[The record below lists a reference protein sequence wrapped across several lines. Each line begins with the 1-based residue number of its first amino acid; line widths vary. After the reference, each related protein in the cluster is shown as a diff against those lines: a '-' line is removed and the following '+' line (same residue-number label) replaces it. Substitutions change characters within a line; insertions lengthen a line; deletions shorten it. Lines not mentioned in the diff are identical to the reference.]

1 MPTVV
6 LIRPGCTD
14 FDRDERIQGTL
25 DLPLNE
31 KGEEQVKNLVS
42 KIEDFGIETI
52 ITSSSEPALST
63 SAQLG
68 ENLGVPVKEKAGLKN
83 LNQGLWQGL
92 EYEEVRRKYPKL
104 FKQWAESPETVCPPE
119 GELASEA
126 VKRVQ
131 KTLQK
136 YLKKKQNFAIVAS
149 EPLASIISNV
159 LRNNNEEQI
168 SFEHNGRS
176 CQDELFEILESP
188 PKKSDLTQ
196 VNSDDQPVQKGS
208 HQDNEP
214 PLQKVAVRGGQMK

>member
-14 FDRDERIQGTL
+14 FDRDKRIQGTL
-25 DLPLNE
+25 DLPLNA
-31 KGEEQVKNLVS
+31 KGEEQVQDLAS
-42 KIEDFGIETI
+42 KIEDSGIETI
-52 ITSSSEPALST
+52 ITASSEPALST
-63 SAQLG
+63 AEQLG
-68 ENLGVPVKEKAGLKN
+68 ENLGVPVKEKAGLQN

-188 PKKSDLTQ
+188 PKKSDLTK
-196 VNSDDQPVQKGS
+196 VKSDDQTEQKGLQ
-208 HQDNEP
+208 QDNEP

>member
-25 DLPLNE
+25 DLPLNSE
-31 KGEEQVKNLVS
+31 GEEQVTQLVS
-42 KIEDFGIETI
+42 KLENSGIEAI

-63 SAQLG
+63 AQQIG
-68 ENLGVPVKEKAGLKN
+68 ENLGVPVKEKEGLKN

-104 FKQWAESPETVCPPE
+104 LKQWTESPETVCPPE

-126 VKRVQ
+126 VKRIQ

-136 YLKKKQNFAIVAS
+136 YLKKKQSFAIVAS
-149 EPLASIISNV
+149 EPLATIISNI
-159 LRNNNEEQI
+159 LQNDQTEKI
-168 SFEHNGRS
+168 SFEHCGRF
-176 CQDELFEILESP
+176 CQNEMFEILESP
-188 PKKSDLTQ
+188 PKKNDPKQ
-196 VNSDDQPVQKGS
+196 VKPDDQSVKKDSQQNHECQNNKWRF
-208 HQDNEP
+208 EEA
-214 PLQKVAVRGGQMK
+214 K

>member
-14 FDRDERIQGTL
+14 FDKDERIQGTL

-31 KGEEQVKNLVS
+31 EGEAQVKDLLS
-42 KIEDFGIETI
+42 KIENSGIETI
-52 ITSSSEPALST
+52 ITSSSEPARST
-63 SAQLG
+63 AEQLG
-68 ENLGVPVKEKAGLKN
+68 ENLGVPVKEKEGLKN

-104 FKQWAESPETVCPPE
+104 LKQWTESPETVCPPE

-126 VKRVQ
+126 VKRVE

-149 EPLASIISNV
+149 EPLATIISCI
-159 LRNNNEEQI
+159 LRNEQKERI
-168 SFEHNGRS
+168 SFEHSGRF
-176 CQDELFEILESP
+176 CQNEMFEILESP
-188 PKKSDLTQ
+188 PKKSDSKQ
-196 VNSDDQPVQKGS
+196 VNSDDQSEKKDSQQDQRS
-208 HQDNEP
+208 HDE
-214 PLQKVAVRGGQMK
+214 KWRFEEAK

>member
-14 FDRDERIQGTL
+14 FDKDERIQGTL

-31 KGEEQVKNLVS
+31 EGESQVKDLLP
-42 KIEDFGIETI
+42 KIENSGIETI
-52 ITSSSEPALST
+52 ITSSSEPARST
-63 SAQLG
+63 AEQLG
-68 ENLGVPVKEKAGLKN
+68 ETLGVPVKEKEGLKN

-104 FKQWAESPETVCPPE
+104 LKQWSESPETVCPPE

-126 VKRVQ
+126 VKRVE

-149 EPLASIISNV
+149 EPLATIISCL
-159 LRNNNEEQI
+159 LRNEQKEKI
-168 SFEHNGRS
+168 SFEHSGRF
-176 CQDELFEILESP
+176 CQNEMFEILESP
-188 PKKSDLTQ
+188 PKKSDSKQ
-196 VNSDDQPVQKGS
+196 VSSDDQSEKKDSQQDQGS
-208 HQDNEP
+208 HDE
-214 PLQKVAVRGGQMK
+214 KWRFEEAK

>member
-14 FDRDERIQGTL
+14 FDKDERIQGTL
-25 DLPLNE
+25 DLPLNAE
-31 KGEEQVKNLVS
+31 GEAQVKNLVAQ
-42 KIEDFGIETI
+42 IEHSGIETI

-63 SAQLG
+63 AEQLG
-68 ENLGVPVKEKAGLKN
+68 ENLGIPVKEKEGLKN

-104 FKQWAESPETVCPPE
+104 LKQWSESPETVCPPE

-149 EPLASIISNV
+149 EPLATIISCL
-159 LRNNNEEQI
+159 LRNENKEKI
-168 SFEHNGRS
+168 CFEHHGKF
-176 CQDELFEILESP
+176 CQNEMFEILESP
-188 PKKSDLTQ
+188 PKKSDSKQ
-196 VNSDDQPVQKGS
+196 VSSDDQTEKKDSPQ
-208 HQDNEP
+208 
-214 PLQKVAVRGGQMK
+214 GQGNHAAKWRFEEAK

>member
-14 FDRDERIQGTL
+14 FDKDERIQGTL
-25 DLPLNE
+25 DLPLNA
-31 KGEEQVKNLVS
+31 KGEEQVRNL
-42 KIEDFGIETI
+42 IPQLEQAGIETI

-63 SAQLG
+63 AEQLG
-68 ENLGVPVKEKAGLKN
+68 ENLGVPVKEKEGLKN

-104 FKQWAESPETVCPPE
+104 LKQWAESPETVCPPE

-126 VKRVQ
+126 INRVQ

-149 EPLASIISNV
+149 EPLATIISSL
-159 LRNNNEEQI
+159 LRNEQKEKI
-168 SFEHNGRS
+168 CFEHAGRF
-176 CQDELFEILESP
+176 CHNEMLEILESP
-188 PKKSDLTQ
+188 PKKSDSKQ
-196 VNSDDQPVQKGS
+196 VNFDDQSEKRDSQ
-208 HQDNEP
+208 Q
-214 PLQKVAVRGGQMK
+214 GQSCHTEKWRYEEAK

>member
-14 FDRDERIQGTL
+14 FDKDERIQGTL
-25 DLPLNE
+25 DLPLNAE
-31 KGEEQVKNLVS
+31 GEEQVKNLVAQ
-42 KIEDFGIETI
+42 IENSGIETI

-63 SAQLG
+63 AEQLG
-68 ENLGVPVKEKAGLKN
+68 ENLGIPVKEKEGLKN

-104 FKQWAESPETVCPPE
+104 LKQWTESPETVCPPE

-149 EPLASIISNV
+149 EPLATIISCL
-159 LRNNNEEQI
+159 LRKENKDKI
-168 SFEHNGRS
+168 SFEHNGKF
-176 CQDELFEILESP
+176 CQNEMFEILESP
-188 PKKSDLTQ
+188 PKKSDSKQ
-196 VNSDDQPVQKGS
+196 VSSDDQTEKKDSPQ
-208 HQDNEP
+208 
-214 PLQKVAVRGGQMK
+214 GQGNHTEKWRFEEAK

>member
-25 DLPLNE
+25 DLPLNAE
-31 KGEEQVKNLVS
+31 GEEQVKNLVA
-42 KIEDFGIETI
+42 KIENSGIETI

-63 SAQLG
+63 AEHLG

-92 EYEEVRRKYPKL
+92 EFEEVRRKYPKL
-104 FKQWAESPETVCPPE
+104 LKQWTESPETVCPPE

-126 VKRVQ
+126 VKRVK

-149 EPLASIISNV
+149 EPLATIIANV
-159 LRNNNEEQI
+159 IRNNESEKI
-168 SFEHNGRS
+168 SFEHSGRF
-176 CQDELFEILESP
+176 CHNKLFEILESP
-188 PKKSDLTQ
+188 PKKSDSKQ
-196 VNSDDQPVQKGS
+196 VISDDQSDKAGSKQGQGS
-208 HQDNEP
+208 HDE
-214 PLQKVAVRGGQMK
+214 KWRFEEAK

>member
-14 FDRDERIQGTL
+14 FDKDERIQGTL
-25 DLPLNE
+25 DLPLNAE
-31 KGEEQVKNLVS
+31 GEEQVKNLVAQ
-42 KIEDFGIETI
+42 IENSGIETI

-63 SAQLG
+63 AEQLG
-68 ENLGVPVKEKAGLKN
+68 ENLGIPVKEKEGLKN
-83 LNQGLWQGL
+83 LNQCLWQGL

-104 FKQWAESPETVCPPE
+104 LKQWTESPETVCPPE

-149 EPLASIISNV
+149 EPLATIISCL
-159 LRNNNEEQI
+159 LRNENKDKI
-168 SFEHNGRS
+168 SFEHNGKFF
-176 CQDELFEILESP
+176 QNEMFEILESP
-188 PKKSDLTQ
+188 PKKSDSKQ
-196 VNSDDQPVQKGS
+196 VSSDDQTEKKDSPQVQGNHTEKWRF
-208 HQDNEP
+208 EEA
-214 PLQKVAVRGGQMK
+214 K